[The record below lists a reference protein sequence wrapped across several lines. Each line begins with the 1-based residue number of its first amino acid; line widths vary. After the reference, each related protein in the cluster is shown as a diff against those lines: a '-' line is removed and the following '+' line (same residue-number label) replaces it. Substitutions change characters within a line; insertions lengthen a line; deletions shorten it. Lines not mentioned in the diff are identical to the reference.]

1 MSPVGGT
8 THQYVGDT
16 LGQILSWTCPAC
28 GTLQTI
34 PFGEPCAT
42 CGAGARPFVAAA
54 TPTTHP
60 KPIVLTPVDPPVVPP
75 AAPLAT
81 EAFAQWLE
89 SYLARALPTEIDLIR
104 GVQAVLA
111 DAFEAGWR
119 MRGAQS
125 AVSQPTPTNPAP
137 PTFSA
142 EGRTARTLAAALAM
156 FIDQVLADAEAEIAA
171 GEWLSV
177 DAATTLVAQFTRE
190 GAQ

>member
-8 THQYVGDT
+8 THQYVGEG

-28 GTLQTI
+28 GTLQTM

-42 CGAGARPFVAAA
+42 CGAGARPFVAAT

-60 KPIVLTPVDPPVVPP
+60 KPIVLTPTDPPVFLPP
-75 AAPLAT
+75 APFPT
-81 EAFAQWLE
+81 GAFDLWLE
-89 SYLARALPTEIDLIR
+89 SYLARALPTEIDTVR
-104 GVQAVLA
+104 GVQALLA

-119 MRGAQS
+119 MRGRATEGEMLTAAS
-125 AVSQPTPTNPAP
+125 TPPVTFAV
-137 PTFSA
+137 

-156 FIDQVLADAEAEIAA
+156 FIDQVLTDAGAEIAA

-177 DAATTLVAQFTRE
+177 DEAKTLVAQYTRE